1 MNQRSELRRDR
12 ITGYL
17 VLVIGF
23 AISIL
28 MGWHSVRAKSQSS
41 TLGTFV
47 SYWSHPAQ
55 SLSLRDA
62 TKRIAPRDPVFLMDS
77 SGNCQFAGYVRTASE
92 SGDQDLESQNRDV
105 TLCWCLPT
113 VAPESMSWTLYE
125 NRGSFSDA
133 LHLLLP
139 AEKRV
144 RIEQKVRA
152 AMQQHGAELANQ
164 LLPILEDSL
173 KQSLPVMETAVR
185 QSVAD
190 HRAELDRLGQ
200 NGMRSSYVSV

>member
-1 MNQRSELRRDR
+1 MNLHSELRRDR

-28 MGWHSVRAKSQSS
+28 MGWNSVRPASQSS

-62 TKRIAPRDPVFLMDS
+62 TNRIAPRDPVFYMDS

-92 SGDQDLESQNRDV
+92 SDDQDLESQNRDV

-125 NRGSFSDA
+125 NRGSFSTHSICCCRPRSEYA
-133 LHLLLP
+133 LS
-139 AEKRV
+139 KRFEPPCSSME
-144 RIEQKVRA
+144 RSWRT
-152 AMQQHGAELANQ
+152 NCY
-164 LLPILEDSL
+164 PSL
-173 KQSLPVMETAVR
+173 KTR
-185 QSVAD
+185 
-190 HRAELDRLGQ
+190 
-200 NGMRSSYVSV
+200 